1 MTKFTKEQ
9 LIQLGDLMSAAVN
22 SDNPAVKSMIDQLL
36 TTVALTEDMQEIRA
50 RNPIIALS
58 NELKRTREE
67 LAKLKTKTGRDSS
80 FKLDEIKKLVNSSYT
95 WSYDDDDWKKDRW

>member
-1 MTKFTKEQ
+1 MNSLTKEQ

-50 RNPIIALS
+50 RNPIVALS
-58 NELKRTREE
+58 NELRHTREE
-67 LAKLKTKTGRDSS
+67 LAKLKTKT
-80 FKLDEIKKLVNSSYT
+80 KLDQVKNLVNKTYT
-95 WSYDDDDWKKDRW
+95 WTYNDDDWKNDKW

>member
-1 MTKFTKEQ
+1 MSSFTKEQ

-58 NELKRTREE
+58 NELNRTREE
-67 LAKLKTKTGRDSS
+67 LAKLKTKT
-80 FKLDEIKKLVNSSYT
+80 KLDDVKKLINSAYT

>member
-58 NELKRTREE
+58 NELKRTQEE
-67 LAKLKTKTGRDSS
+67 LAKLKTKNRDSS
-80 FKLDEIKKLVNSSYT
+80 LDNLKKLVNSSYT

>member
-9 LIQLGDLMSAAVN
+9 LIQLGDLMSVAVN

-36 TTVALTEDMQEIRA
+36 TTVALTEDMQYIRA
-50 RNPIIALS
+50 RNPIVALS
-58 NELKRTREE
+58 NELKRTQEE
-67 LAKLKTKTGRDSS
+67 LAKLKTKHRDSS
-80 FKLDEIKKLVNSSYT
+80 LDNLQKLVNSSYT

>member
-22 SDNPAVKSMIDQLL
+22 SDNPAVKSLIDQLL

-50 RNPIIALS
+50 RNPIVALS
-58 NELKRTREE
+58 NELRLTREE
-67 LAKLKTKTGRDSS
+67 LAKFKTKA
-80 FKLDEIKKLVNSSYT
+80 KLDDVKKLVNAAYT
-95 WSYDDDDWKKDRW
+95 WAYDDDDWKKDKW